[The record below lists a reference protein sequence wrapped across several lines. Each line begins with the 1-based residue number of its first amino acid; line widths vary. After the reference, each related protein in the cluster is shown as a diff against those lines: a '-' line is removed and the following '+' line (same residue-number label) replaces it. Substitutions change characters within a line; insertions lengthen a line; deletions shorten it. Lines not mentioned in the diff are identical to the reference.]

1 MRTFGLVLYFVLLIM
16 IVTVLVFFAKYN
28 AYFVNISFF
37 GLYIPP
43 APLWV
48 VVFVSFL
55 VGFLTST
62 ILFSWKLLK
71 LSLSRKKY
79 MKSYDNIKNL
89 LEQKIKDLKIGD
101 EENN

>member
-1 MRTFGLVLYFVLLIM
+1 MRTFGLVLYFVFLIT
-16 IVTVLVFFAKYN
+16 IVTFAVFFAKYN
-28 AYFVNISFF
+28 ATVTPIGFF

-48 VVFVSFL
+48 ELFL
-55 VGFLTST
+55 AFFIGFLASSI
-62 ILFSWKLLK
+62 ILSWKLIK

-79 MKSYDNIKNL
+79 MKSYESIKTL

-101 EENN
+101 ED